1 MPEKLPNELVLSSP
15 SQWRAIASTVR
26 LQIVDRLR
34 MLGPSPVPRI
44 AEALDR
50 PADGLYHH
58 IRILQRA
65 GIIRKVGEQR
75 VATRLQAIYS
85 TAARDVRL
93 PIERSDVRTA
103 GQLARVTGS
112 LFRTAD
118 RGVAAALRAGG
129 LKHTGPERDLWC
141 RIHTVKL
148 NPKRLGRVNALLN
161 EIQHEIDAGKS
172 DDGAPI
178 DGRTISLVIA
188 LWPVVARRR
197 FDDADKPRNTKPATA
212 KKPAANKR
220 SPQPPPLTRNHS
232 EGHLD

>member
-65 GIIRKVGEQR
+65 GIIRKVSEER

-85 TAARDVRL
+85 IAAKDVRL
-93 PIERSDVRTA
+93 PIERSDARTA
-103 GQLARVTGS
+103 GHLVRITGS
-112 LFRTAD
+112 LFRTAE
-118 RGVAAALRAGG
+118 RGVAAALRTGG
-129 LKHTGPERDLWC
+129 LTRSGPDRDLWC
-141 RIHTVKL
+141 RIHTVKIDARRL
-148 NPKRLGRVNALLN
+148 NRLNALLAQV
-161 EIQHEIDAGKS
+161 EQEIDAGKS
-172 DDGAPI
+172 SDGTPV
-178 DGRTISLVIA
+178 DGRTMSFVIA

-197 FDDADKPRNTKPATA
+197 FDEADTPRKTKPPTA
-212 KKPAANKR
+212 KNRATTKR
-220 SPQPPPLTRNHS
+220 SPRKAR
-232 EGHLD
+232 

>member
-1 MPEKLPNELVLSSP
+1 MPEKLPSELVLSSP
-15 SQWRAIASTVR
+15 TQWRAIASTVR

-58 IRILQRA
+58 IRILERA
-65 GIIRKVGEQR
+65 GIIRKVGEER

-85 TAARDVRL
+85 IAAKDVRL
-93 PIERSDVRTA
+93 PIERSDAKTA
-103 GQLARVTGS
+103 SQLARVTGS

-148 NPKRLGRVNALLN
+148 NAKRLTRVNALLN
-161 EIQHEIDAGKS
+161 ELQHEIDAGKS
-172 DDGAPI
+172 DDGTPI

-188 LWPVVARRR
+188 LWPVVAKRR
-197 FDDADKPRNTKPATA
+197 FDAVETPRKSTRSSS
-212 KKPAANKR
+212 KKPAANER
-220 SPQPPPLTRNHS
+220 SPRKAR
-232 EGHLD
+232 